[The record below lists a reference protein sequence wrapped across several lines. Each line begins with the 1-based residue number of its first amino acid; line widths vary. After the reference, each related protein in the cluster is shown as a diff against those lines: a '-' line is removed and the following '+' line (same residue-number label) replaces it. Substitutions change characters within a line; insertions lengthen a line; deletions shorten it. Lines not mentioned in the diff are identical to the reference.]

1 MFESLF
7 SKRGLSLDRLRAF
20 VAVAD
25 AGGIA
30 RAVGG
35 DPVRQS
41 QYSRQIGELEDYFG
55 VELLRRRGRQ
65 IVVSPAGG
73 RLARAVR
80 EQFRALM
87 DFSQACADEPV
98 SFAIGAGDSLVQW
111 LLIPRLA
118 SLHSRF
124 PGFSFRLA
132 NLTTQNIV
140 EGLRELTLDFGIAR
154 ADGVPAGLGVHTLG
168 AVEYALL
175 VPRALLRPRQR
186 HPDFLSAISEFPIA
200 TQAGASQ
207 FAAHLR
213 EMAAGAGVRLRIALE
228 CESFPQ
234 ALGALRT
241 GHYAAILPRLALAE
255 LDARAF
261 IEIPAPELASQ
272 RRKIVLAWNPRT
284 LRLREHAQELGA
296 AFKTALAL
304 S

>member
-1 MFESLF
+1 MFELLF
-7 SKRGLSLDRLRAF
+7 AKRGLSLDRLRAF
-20 VAVAD
+20 IAVAD

-41 QYSRQIGELEDYFG
+41 QYSRQIAELEEFFG
-55 VELLRRRGRQ
+55 VELLQRRGRRV
-65 IVVSPAGG
+65 VVSPAGEQ
-73 RLARAVR
+73 LARAVR
-80 EQFRALM
+80 EQFRGLV
-87 DFSQACADEPV
+87 DFARACGDEPV

-111 LLIPRLA
+111 LLLPRLA
-118 SLHSRF
+118 ALHARF
-124 PGFSFRLA
+124 PGVSFRLA

-140 EGLRELTLDFGIAR
+140 EALRELTLDFGIAR
-154 ADGVPAGLGVHTLG
+154 ADGLPAGLGSHALG
-168 AVEYALL
+168 TVEYALL
-175 VPRALLRPRQR
+175 IPRTLLRPRQR
-186 HPDFLSAISEFPIA
+186 HPDFVSAISEFPIA
-200 TQAGASQ
+200 TQAGTSQ

-213 EMAAGAGVRLRIALE
+213 EIAASAEVRLRLVLE

-241 GHYAAILPRLALAE
+241 GHYAAILPRLALSE

-261 IEIPAPELASQ
+261 IEVPAPQLTSQ

-284 LRLREHAQELGA
+284 LRLREQAP
-296 AFKTALAL
+296 ALAAALKAALTL